1 MKRFYK
7 TVDISTQPP
16 YEILLD
22 GKSIKTPLKKTL
34 SVNSIILAEKIAE
47 EWSKIEDT
55 IQADD
60 MPITQLVSTALDKID
75 GFEKDIIDQILAY
88 IHGDTL
94 LYITKEDP
102 LLYSKQQEQW
112 LPLIDLM
119 NKEIGAE
126 YQIQE
131 TLLPTDQSNEIITF
145 WKQYLEKLDI
155 YELNAFQV
163 GVSLTSS
170 PILIYHIFKNKL
182 TQEDVFT
189 HALLE
194 ELHQNE
200 LWGTDWE
207 AEDLQKKKKKEL
219 EDLSFYIKNLS

>member
-102 LLYSKQQEQW
+102 LL
-112 LPLIDLM
+112 
-119 NKEIGAE
+119 
-126 YQIQE
+126 
-131 TLLPTDQSNEIITF
+131 
-145 WKQYLEKLDI
+145 
-155 YELNAFQV
+155 
-163 GVSLTSS
+163 
-170 PILIYHIFKNKL
+170 
-182 TQEDVFT
+182 
-189 HALLE
+189 
-194 ELHQNE
+194 
-200 LWGTDWE
+200 
-207 AEDLQKKKKKEL
+207 
-219 EDLSFYIKNLS
+219 